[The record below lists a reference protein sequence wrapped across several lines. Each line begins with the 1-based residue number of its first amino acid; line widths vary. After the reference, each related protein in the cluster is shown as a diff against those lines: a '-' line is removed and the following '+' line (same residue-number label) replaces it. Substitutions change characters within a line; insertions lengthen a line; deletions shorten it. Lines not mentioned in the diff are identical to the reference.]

1 MLDIDIYSSQWYGFT
16 QLKIMHIQLH
26 REVQNNAGPNI
37 AVMLIVIIMSV
48 NKVCVNGVGES
59 C

>member
-1 MLDIDIYSSQWYGFT
+1 
-16 QLKIMHIQLH
+16 MHIQLH

-37 AVMLIVIIMSV
+37 TVMLIIIIMSV
-48 NKVCVNGVGES
+48 NKVCVNGVSES